1 VSKASEMLQKAG
13 YEDEDGNDVYVAFK
27 IGDVVQL
34 KSGGPHMTVVAL
46 TPFYITAAYF
56 DNVNRLTDSQ
66 FPPEALRPVNTEPIE
81 EPEDTSYADMARG

>member
-1 VSKASEMLQKAG
+1 MCTPGLYSEQNMMSKATTCMWRSR
-13 YEDEDGNDVYVAFK
+13 
-27 IGDVVQL
+27 L

-66 FPPEALRPVNTEPIE
+66 FPPEALRPVNTEPIQ
-81 EPEDTSYADMARG
+81 EPVDTGYVDMAYE